1 MASGSSYS
9 SKIVEFVA
17 STKFGQFLIKKFAD
31 LLLILEQPAK
41 YCVNGESDGEKRKL
55 PWLVFW
61 TVLLYL
67 QLFRVVISMILV
79 QFNRNPIEA
88 KDVVKCLQTWR
99 RSLRSIRFR
108 GLRKNR
114 ESQSGKEKSNG
125 NGGKIVYCQRW
136 YSVQERL

>member
-1 MASGSSYS
+1 MAGSSYT
-9 SKIVEFVA
+9 SKIVEFMA
-17 STKFGQFLIKKFAD
+17 ATKFGQFLIKKFID
-31 LLLILEQPAK
+31 LLLIIELPAK
-41 YCVNGESDGEKRKL
+41 YCVNGESSGESRKL

-61 TVLLYL
+61 TVLIYL

-79 QFNRNPIEA
+79 QFNRDPIEA

-114 ESQSGKEKSNG
+114 ESQFGKEKSNG
-125 NGGKIVYCQRW
+125 NGGKIFYYQR
-136 YSVQERL
+136 